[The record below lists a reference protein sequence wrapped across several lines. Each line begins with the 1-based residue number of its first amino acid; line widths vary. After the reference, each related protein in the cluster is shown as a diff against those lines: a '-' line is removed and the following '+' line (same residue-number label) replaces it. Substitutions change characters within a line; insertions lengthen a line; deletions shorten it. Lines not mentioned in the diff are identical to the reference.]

1 MNNKIFITEQ
11 GKQEIE
17 AKITELVDEEW
28 SPYRDGQLDS
38 YKKILSLSTIL
49 PVTESW
55 SHVFGKADEIEGDNL
70 FDDCIHVAFPQGV
83 IIQPKQ

>member
-55 SHVFGKADEIEGDNL
+55 ENITISSINMSLENTLVSNYEN
-70 FDDCIHVAFPQGV
+70 GV